1 MASTG
6 YKTCLLSPLALFL
19 SGCMFVNGL
28 DWSEDSF
35 TRNRPNQAD
44 VIGVWVPTASTIRDL
59 MEHGGYVIAKHELIL
74 RVDGAFA
81 MVNMPDWWLDGAG
94 ESKKGFES
102 GSGKWEFY
110 QGHIQWTVWGIELN
124 FGKFATGNLINLRR
138 QKPPYLIN
146 ITIGDPD
153 SAHNMLFEK
162 VPDPKQR

>member
-1 MASTG
+1 MTQTA
-6 YKTCLLSPLALFL
+6 YKTCLLLPSVLFL

-35 TRNRPNQAD
+35 T
-44 VIGVWVPTASTIRDL
+44 PTASTIRDL
-59 MEHGGYVIAKHELIL
+59 KEHGGYVIAKHELIL
-74 RVDGAFA
+74 RADGTFA

>member
-19 SGCMFVNGL
+19 SGCMFVNGP

-35 TRNRPNQAD
+35 T
-44 VIGVWVPTASTIRDL
+44 PTASTIRDL
-59 MEHGGYVIAKHELIL
+59 KEHGGYVIAKHELIL
-74 RVDGAFA
+74 RADGTFA

-110 QGHIQWTVWGIELN
+110 QGHIQWIVWGIELN

-153 SAHNMLFEK
+153 SAHN
-162 VPDPKQR
+162 

>member
-1 MASTG
+1 MASTA
-6 YKTCLLSPLALFL
+6 YKTCLLLPLALFL
-19 SGCMFVNGL
+19 SVCMFVNGL

-44 VIGVWVPTASTIRDL
+44 MIGVWAPTASTIRDL
-59 MEHGGYVIAKHELIL
+59 KERGGYV
-74 RVDGAFA
+74 
-81 MVNMPDWWLDGAG
+81 MPDWWLDGAG

-102 GSGKWEFY
+102 GSCKWEFY
-110 QGHIQWTVWGIELN
+110 QGHIQWIVWGIELN

>member
-1 MASTG
+1 MASTA
-6 YKTCLLSPLALFL
+6 YKTCLLLPSVLFL

-28 DWSEDSF
+28 DLSEDSF
-35 TRNRPNQAD
+35 T
-44 VIGVWVPTASTIRDL
+44 PTASTIRDL
-59 MEHGGYVIAKHELIL
+59 KEHGGYVIAKHELIL
-74 RVDGAFA
+74 RADGTFA

-94 ESKKGFES
+94 ELKKGFES

>member
-1 MASTG
+1 
-6 YKTCLLSPLALFL
+6 
-19 SGCMFVNGL
+19 MFVNGL

-35 TRNRPNQAD
+35 T
-44 VIGVWVPTASTIRDL
+44 PTASTIRDL
-59 MEHGGYVIAKHELIL
+59 KEHGGYVIAKHELIL
-74 RVDGAFA
+74 RADGTFA

-110 QGHIQWTVWGIELN
+110 QGHFQWTVWGIELN

>member
-1 MASTG
+1 MASTAR
-6 YKTCLLSPLALFL
+6 KTCLLLPSALFL

-59 MEHGGYVIAKHELIL
+59 KERGGYV
-74 RVDGAFA
+74 
-81 MVNMPDWWLDGAG
+81 MPDWWLDGAG
-94 ESKKGFES
+94 ESKMGFES